1 MCRRMALG
9 KWAAGSRTAAE
20 EQKCLVKNFVRFY
33 FVSPSAAEH
42 LKMGNSKELCVHVLR
57 LSSCTTINA
66 KGKLRLRVKSTA

>member
-33 FVSPSAAEH
+33 FVSQSAAEH
-42 LKMGNSKELCVHVLR
+42 LKMGNSKKGCVCVFR
-57 LSSCTTINA
+57 FPSCTTLNT
-66 KGKLRLRVKSTA
+66 KGKLCLRVNSTA